1 MCKKTTKVICSVF
14 VALFA
19 MLAMSPQG
27 NAYAHLGYRV
37 GSSAIELVP
46 YNEFSTQTRTFMDR
60 AVYQWNTAAGRTIV
74 SVSSSTHSHFP
85 SEFPPARDGK
95 NRIYKVASPLG
106 YAGSTTNYHSNGI
119 LQESDINLNRNIK
132 WALKAVSGYYD
143 VYSAFL
149 HEAGHVAG
157 LKDLYQASDSNKVM
171 YYSIGDN
178 TEKRTLTQD
187 DKNGVAALY
196 K

>member
-1 MCKKTTKVICSVF
+1 M
-14 VALFA
+14 
-19 MLAMSPQG
+19 
-27 NAYAHLGYRV
+27 
-37 GSSAIELVP
+37 
-46 YNEFSTQTRTFMDR
+46 
-60 AVYQWNTAAGRTIV
+60 
-74 SVSSSTHSHFP
+74 
-85 SEFPPARDGK
+85 
-95 NRIYKVASPLG
+95 ASPLG

-143 VYSAFL
+143 VYSVFL